1 MSESGGGVSTVE
13 RSGGRSELGKRGRGG
28 GKQAL
33 QRGTL
38 NQSSDGGLEVEVKM
52 ERSGRRKF
60 KLGGGL
66 DAGFLNPISVLVDDV
81 LDLW

>member
-1 MSESGGGVSTVE
+1 
-13 RSGGRSELGKRGRGG
+13 
-28 GKQAL
+28 
-33 QRGTL
+33 
-38 NQSSDGGLEVEVKM
+38 M